1 MKILDTHKSLKR
13 QETTGNEDLLYADDS
28 DLLQDE
34 QTMLGQNNQE
44 QMTLPRLLRTGLAE
58 YTDLL
63 AHSVKWQLVTMLA
76 PTSIFSR
83 PSSHT
88 VSLAW
93 ILALFIVL
101 LFTQPVLAG
110 AGEHRTLQ
118 LLLNKG
124 IITQQEYDQAVQEEE
139 RAKVEEEER
148 AKVEAEKRAKQAN
161 FFTKNGLQVRL
172 GGFAEFDFIG
182 DSTQSFQELVGNRPV
197 LHSNTVNGA
206 NDQVFFSPR
215 NSRIILDVRAPER
228 NSIKSRMFLSMD
240 FLGNQPAVGTSTVTE
255 FSQMTSPDLRIFQ
268 LFYVAETPVV
278 DVKVGQDWSRFGFMS
293 LYSRG
298 QVSTAVTPAN
308 MFNRWIQAS
317 LSKELRMTETL
328 SLTPVFSV
336 ERPPQANGTMP
347 SFVAGIQI
355 AHSGLKAPYNG
366 AQAADTSIR
375 ALSLQVSGVGRRLEA
390 NSGGPTNPTTGA
402 QPSLSSQTYVTGWGV
417 STSLFLPVLPSKN
430 GEIGNTA
437 HIVMEGVTGAG
448 IADFFNGLSWG
459 VCNPVCGFSSTN
471 SGFGGPTFGQT
482 NIDYGLAAVS
492 SQTGKFEAIR
502 TTSMM
507 VHGTYYL
514 PDDGKTWV
522 GGGYGTVYSSN
533 AAQMTCITSAAACGG
548 ATRTLNSIYDR
559 ESTYYGYLYHDFT
572 QELRIGLETNF
583 TRTSYAD
590 NSYAENRRV
599 MASLYYRF

>member
-1 MKILDTHKSLKR
+1 MKSARCLGRITRGQVLAGIL
-13 QETTGNEDLLYADDS
+13 A
-28 DLLQDE
+28 
-34 QTMLGQNNQE
+34 
-44 QMTLPRLLRTGLAE
+44 
-58 YTDLL
+58 
-63 AHSVKWQLVTMLA
+63 LVTMLSFTY
-76 PTSIFSR
+76 P
-83 PSSHT
+83 
-88 VSLAW
+88 SLA
-93 ILALFIVL
+93 
-101 LFTQPVLAG
+101 AG
-110 AGEHRTLQ
+110 GEHHALK
-118 LLLNKG
+118 LLLNKD

-206 NDQVFFSPR
+206 NSQVFFSPR

-228 NSIKSRMFLSMD
+228 DGIKSRLFFSMD
-240 FLGNQPAVGTSTVTE
+240 FIGNQPAVGTSGVSE
-255 FSQMTSPDLRIFQ
+255 FSQMTSPDARIFQ
-268 LFYVAETPVV
+268 LFFAAETPVV

-293 LYSRG
+293 QYSRG

-317 LSKELRMTETL
+317 LSKELRMTDAL

-347 SFVAGIQI
+347 SFVAGVQI
-355 AHSGLKAPYNG
+355 AHNGLKAPYNG
-366 AQAADTSIR
+366 AQAADTALRS
-375 ALSLQVSGVGRRLEA
+375 LSLQVSGVGRRLEA
-390 NSGGPTNPTTGA
+390 NSGGPTNTTTAPGA

-430 GEIGNTA
+430 GEFGNTA
-437 HIVMEGVTGAG
+437 HVVMEGVTGAG

-459 VCNPVCGFSSTN
+459 VCNPVCGFSATN

-482 NIDYGLAAVS
+482 NIDYGLGAVS

-502 TTSMM
+502 TVSMM

-514 PDDGKTWV
+514 PDNGKTWV

-533 AAQMTCITSAAACGG
+533 ANQMTCTTPLTAAQCGG
-548 ATRTLNSIYDR
+548 ANRTLHSIYDR
-559 ESTYYGYLYHDFT
+559 EFTYY
-572 QELRIGLETNF
+572 
-583 TRTSYAD
+583 
-590 NSYAENRRV
+590 
-599 MASLYYRF
+599 

>member
-1 MKILDTHKSLKR
+1 MVA
-13 QETTGNEDLLYADDS
+13 LL
-28 DLLQDE
+28 
-34 QTMLGQNNQE
+34 T
-44 QMTLPRLLRTGLAE
+44 
-58 YTDLL
+58 
-63 AHSVKWQLVTMLA
+63 
-76 PTSIFSR
+76 I
-83 PSSHT
+83 
-88 VSLAW
+88 
-93 ILALFIVL
+93 L
-101 LFTQPVLAG
+101 LFTQPGLAG
-110 AGEHRTLQ
+110 GGEHRTLQ

-148 AKVEAEKRAKQAN
+148 VKIEEEKRAKQAS

-172 GGFAEFDFIG
+172 GGFAEFDFI
-182 DSTQSFQELVGNRPV
+182 DDNTQSFQELVGNRPV

-206 NDQVFFSPR
+206 NSQFFMSPR

-228 NSIKSRMFLSMD
+228 DGIKSRLFFAMD
-240 FLGNQPAVGTSTVTE
+240 FLGNQPAVGTSTVNE
-255 FSQMTSPDLRIFQ
+255 FSQLTGPDARIFQ
-268 LFYVAETPVV
+268 LFFLVETPVV

-293 LYSRG
+293 QYSRG

-317 LSKELRMTETL
+317 LSKELRMTDTL

-336 ERPPQANGTMP
+336 ERPPQANGTLP
-347 SFVAGIQI
+347 SFVAGVQI

-366 AQAADTSIR
+366 AQAAETSLR
-375 ALSLQVSGVGRRLEA
+375 SLSLQVSGVGRRLEA
-390 NSGGPTNPTTGA
+390 NSGGPTNTTTGA

-417 STSLFLPVLPSKN
+417 STSLFVPVLPSKN
-430 GEIGNTA
+430 GEFGNTA
-437 HIVMEGVTGAG
+437 HVVMEGVTGAG

-459 VCNPVCGFSSTN
+459 VCTPTCGFAATS

-492 SQTGKFEAIR
+492 SKTGTFEALR

-514 PDDGKTWV
+514 PDNGKTWI

-533 AAQMTCITSAAACGG
+533 AAQMTCTGAGTTAAFCGG
-548 ATRTLNSIYDR
+548 ATRTLSSIYDR

-572 QELRIGLETNF
+572 QEIRAGLETNW

-590 NSYAENRRV
+590 GSNAENRRV
-599 MASLYYRF
+599 QLSLYWRF

>member
-1 MKILDTHKSLKR
+1 M
-13 QETTGNEDLLYADDS
+13 GA
-28 DLLQDE
+28 
-34 QTMLGQNNQE
+34 
-44 QMTLPRLLRTGLAE
+44 GL
-58 YTDLL
+58 
-63 AHSVKWQLVTMLA
+63 VVMVTMLCVM
-76 PTSIFSR
+76 
-83 PSSHT
+83 H
-88 VSLAW
+88 LG
-93 ILALFIVL
+93 
-101 LFTQPVLAG
+101 LAG
-110 AGEHRTLQ
+110 AGEHHTLQ

-124 IITQQEYDQAVQEEE
+124 IITQQEYDQAVQEED
-139 RAKVEEEER
+139 RAKVEEEQRTKAE
-148 AKVEAEKRAKQAN
+148 EEKRAKQAN

-182 DSTQSFQELVGNRPV
+182 DNTQSFQELVGNRPV
-197 LHSNTVNGA
+197 LHSNTVAGA

-228 NSIKSRMFLSMD
+228 NGIKSRMFLSMD
-240 FLGNQPAVGTSTVTE
+240 FIGNQPAVGTSGVSE
-255 FSQMTSPDLRIFQ
+255 FSQLTSPNARIFQ
-268 LFYVAETPVV
+268 LFFVAETPVV

-317 LSKELRMTETL
+317 VSKELRVTDAL

-336 ERPPQANGTMP
+336 ERPPQANGNMP

-355 AHSGLKAPYNG
+355 AHNGLKAPYNG
-366 AQAADTSIR
+366 AQAADTALRS
-375 ALSLQVSGVGRRLEA
+375 LSLQVSGVGRRLEA
-390 NSGGPTNPTTGA
+390 NSGGPTGTGPAPGNGSPTGT
-402 QPSLSSQTYVTGWGV
+402 QPNLSSQTYATGWGV

-459 VCNPVCGFSSTN
+459 VCNPTCGFAATS
-471 SGFGGPTFGQT
+471 SGFGGSTFGQT
-482 NIDYGLAAVS
+482 NIDSGLAAVS
-492 SQTGKFEAIR
+492 SQTGKFAAIR
-502 TTSMM
+502 TVSMM

-533 AAQMTCITSAAACGG
+533 AAEMTCTTSTAACGG

-572 QELRIGLETNF
+572 QEIRIGLETNF
-583 TRTSYAD
+583 TRTTYAD
-590 NSYAENRRV
+590 RSSAENRRV
-599 MASLYYRF
+599 MTSLYYRF

>member
-1 MKILDTHKSLKR
+1 MK
-13 QETTGNEDLLYADDS
+13 
-28 DLLQDE
+28 
-34 QTMLGQNNQE
+34 
-44 QMTLPRLLRTGLAE
+44 MTLPRLLRMALVEHAE
-58 YTDLL
+58 LFV
-63 AHSVKWQLVTMLA
+63 HNVKRQVVTMLT
-76 PTSIFSR
+76 PISILSR
-83 PSSHT
+83 PSSHF
-88 VSLAW
+88 VSLAAVV
-93 ILALFIVL
+93 ALLTML
-101 LFTQPVLAG
+101 LFTQSGLAG

-139 RAKVEEEER
+139 RAKVEEEQR
-148 AKVEAEKRAKQAN
+148 AKAEEEKRAKQAN

-390 NSGGPTNPTTGA
+390 NSGGPTNAAGG

-459 VCNPVCGFSSTN
+459 VCNPVCGFSATN

-533 AAQMTCITSAAACGG
+533 AAQMTCTTSPAACGG